1 MERKIVTGIDL
12 VEIGRIAKSMEN
24 PRFLERVYSPEE
36 LELLRSRA
44 KADTPLHLSLSAV
57 NTAAANF
64 CAKEAFA
71 KAMGTGVRGFSLSE
85 VSVLRDELGRP
96 YLSLSGNAAKL
107 AQCMG
112 HRDAVL
118 LCAAVEPQPPIVAPL
133 PRCPAAPCPRN

>member
-44 KADTPLHLSLSAV
+44 KADTPLHLSPSAV

-107 AQCMG
+107 AQGLILSVSLTHAKDYASAVVMG
-112 HRDAVL
+112 IS
-118 LCAAVEPQPPIVAPL
+118 ES
-133 PRCPAAPCPRN
+133 